1 MVLMLRCGN
10 SLAIFLLLVL
20 PCCRSLAFSNTL
32 LMLRCGNSLA
42 ISNTLLMLC
51 CGNSLAILNTLLML
65 HCGSSLAIFHRL
77 LMLRC
82 WSFLLQSNTLLVLC
96 CGSSPAISKTLLAL
110 RCGERNRLSLSQITC
125 QNKMQPTNPNAHT
138 YVNGTDV
145 ETHGFAVTQN
155 AFLKQFIWTV
165 LCIILL
171 LPNQCTV
178 DCGIWKKVAC

>member
-1 MVLMLRCGN
+1 MLWKFSCN
-10 SLAIFLLLVL
+10 FEHALDATLWEFSCNFSQALNATLLKFSLAIEHALGAMLWK
-20 PCCRSLAFSNTL
+20 FSCNFK
-32 LMLRCGNSLA
+32 NA
-42 ISNTLLMLC
+42 
-51 CGNSLAILNTLLML
+51 
-65 HCGSSLAIFHRL
+65 
-77 LMLRC
+77 
-82 WSFLLQSNTLLVLC
+82 V
-96 CGSSPAISKTLLAL
+96 AL

-125 QNKMQPTNPNAHT
+125 QNKMQATNPNAHT

-165 LCIILL
+165 LYIILL